1 MLRPRPLACI
11 TILGAGVAA
20 TAVVACQLDTGGFGV
35 TSTSAEPAASS
46 TGSGAPE
53 GSTSGS
59 GSASGTGPTSGAP
72 TTDPP
77 SATST
82 GDTGDTGDDLPDP
95 DTSTTDPDP
104 PAGCGPILAEVL
116 TSLDDFDDGREWVVL
131 HNPCEASIELA
142 PLSLAWGN
150 TSYAGSVGL
159 QGAIPPGGC
168 LTVGGP
174 TSNGGNFNP
183 SIHQPVNF
191 EPNLSRNPGAIGL
204 FALAPEDVSMD
215 DVPLDAVVYG
225 DSNQE
230 GFLDSTGAV
239 ALPVLRGN
247 TDLVSM
253 RRTSLGPTWEFANPP
268 TPQACPSF

>member
-1 MLRPRPLACI
+1 ELRSPRAPAVGGALCSTALPPPPSPRGVLEKGSERPSAVDQAWCDWRRSRESGRVDRRPRPGSRCSSMLRPRPLACI

-104 PAGCGPILAEVL
+104 PAGCGPIL
-116 TSLDDFDDGREWVVL
+116 
-131 HNPCEASIELA
+131 
-142 PLSLAWGN
+142 
-150 TSYAGSVGL
+150 
-159 QGAIPPGGC
+159 
-168 LTVGGP
+168 
-174 TSNGGNFNP
+174 
-183 SIHQPVNF
+183 
-191 EPNLSRNPGAIGL
+191 
-204 FALAPEDVSMD
+204 
-215 DVPLDAVVYG
+215 
-225 DSNQE
+225 
-230 GFLDSTGAV
+230 
-239 ALPVLRGN
+239 
-247 TDLVSM
+247 
-253 RRTSLGPTWEFANPP
+253 
-268 TPQACPSF
+268 